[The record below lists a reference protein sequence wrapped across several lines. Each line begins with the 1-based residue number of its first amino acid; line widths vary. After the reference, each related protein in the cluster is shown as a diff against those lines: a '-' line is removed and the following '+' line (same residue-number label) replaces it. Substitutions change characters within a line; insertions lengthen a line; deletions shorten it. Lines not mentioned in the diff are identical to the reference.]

1 MFMEIVKQ
9 EDGKNIIEIQMKWN
23 VEAASTYVHISEHIE
38 LTRFVLIPLVRD
50 KLKKSN

>member
-1 MFMEIVKQ
+1 MFMEIVQQ

>member
-23 VEAASTYVHISEHIE
+23 VEAASTYA
-38 LTRFVLIPLVRD
+38 
-50 KLKKSN
+50 